1 MLFRSTLIA
10 ASDAWSDQAGGT
22 SGIIWG
28 ILLKEIGKFF
38 GNEQQPD
45 VRAVEKAIREATS
58 AVTSFGKAKLG
69 DKTLA
74 DVLIPFSEKL
84 SELVNTKTTQVSISE
99 VWKEASLTA
108 EDAAQATAELLPKIG
123 RARPHAEKSLGH
135 QDPGAKSLAIII
147 NVVGEFLGEH
157 EYE

>member
-1 MLFRSTLIA
+1 M
-10 ASDAWSDQAGGT
+10 
-22 SGIIWG
+22 
-28 ILLKEIGKFF
+28 
-38 GNEQQPD
+38 
-45 VRAVEKAIREATS
+45 
-58 AVTSFGKAKLG
+58 
-69 DKTLA
+69 A

-84 SELVNTKTTQVSISE
+84 SELVNTKNTQVSISE

-108 EDAAQATAELLPKIG
+108 DDAAQATAELLPKIG